1 MQSSLLA
8 LIFLQLLLKISIR
21 FKNLYLKLLLS
32 LGFSSTKPSK
42 LNLNGSISA
51 LKGLIMKKVKYLSAS
66 ALAVLTLGFGTSI
79 AHADIQTDVIN
90 EKWGKPTLVYGVSL
104 TDAQIIATN
113 EAFGIKDIANVNRQ
127 ITTIDD
133 YNKFMGTTGENPT
146 LISSALVQK
155 ADKGNGVKVTIK
167 TPNNI
172 TKVTSLQYQ
181 NAAITAGASDVNIEI
196 ASPVSVTGES
206 ALVGVS
212 KALEA
217 NGQEI
222 DQKRAEVANQE
233 LSTTAT
239 IAEQNK
245 DNEKFDPA
253 ALDLALSQI
262 KTDLA
267 KYKESKGKTADNKEV
282 EKIVN
287 NALKDKG
294 LNKIISPEQVQQI
307 ISFANAYQNTS
318 AIDSKEVKEQLEN
331 YAKSAYDSLSDQYKK
346 FVSSDEAK
354 GMWEGIKSFFGNL
367 FSYLGG
373 LFSGDK

>member
-1 MQSSLLA
+1 
-8 LIFLQLLLKISIR
+8 
-21 FKNLYLKLLLS
+21 
-32 LGFSSTKPSK
+32 
-42 LNLNGSISA
+42 
-51 LKGLIMKKVKYLSAS
+51 MKKVKYLSAS
-66 ALAVLTLGFGTSI
+66 TLAVLTLGFGASV

-104 TDAQIIATN
+104 TDAQILATN
-113 EAFGIKDIANVNRQ
+113 EAFGIKDVGNVNRQ

-133 YNKFMGTTGENPT
+133 YNKFMGTQGETPT

-155 ADKGNGVKVTIK
+155 ADKGNGVKVNIK

-172 TKVTSLQYQ
+172 TKVTVLQYQ
-181 NAAITAGASDVNIEI
+181 NAAITSGASDVNIDI
-196 ASPVSVTGES
+196 ASPVPVTGES
-206 ALVGVS
+206 ALVGVT

-217 NGQEI
+217 NGQEV
-222 DQKRAEVANQE
+222 DPKRAEVANQE
-233 LSTTAT
+233 LATASD

-245 DNEKFDPA
+245 NNDKFDSA
-253 ALDLALSQI
+253 ALDLALAQI

-267 KYKESKGKTADNKEV
+267 KYKESKGKTADNTEA

-287 NALKDKG
+287 KALKDKG
-294 LNKIISPEQVQQI
+294 LDKFITAEQVQQLV
-307 ISFANAYQNTS
+307 SFANAYQNTS

-331 YAKSAYDSLSDQYKK
+331 YAKTAYDSLSENYKK

-354 GMWEGIKSFFGNL
+354 GMWESVKSFFGNL
-367 FSYLGG
+367 FDYIGG

>member
-1 MQSSLLA
+1 MSESLWL
-8 LIFLQLLLKISIR
+8 LVLLQLLLENAIR
-21 FKNLYLKLLLS
+21 YKNLYLKLLLS

-66 ALAVLTLGFGTSI
+66 ALAVLTLGFCSSI

-133 YNKFMGTTGENPT
+133 YNKFMGTTGETPT

-155 ADKGNGVKVTIK
+155 ADKGNGVKVNIK
-167 TPNNI
+167 TPQNI
-172 TKVTSLQYQ
+172 TKVTVLQYQ
-181 NAAITAGASDVNIEI
+181 NAAITSGASDVNIDI
-196 ASPVSVTGES
+196 ASPVPVTGES
-206 ALVGVS
+206 ALVGVT

-217 NGQEI
+217 NGQEV
-222 DQKRAEVANQE
+222 DPKRAEVANQE
-233 LSTTAT
+233 LATAAD

-245 DNEKFDPA
+245 NNDKFDSA
-253 ALDLALSQI
+253 ALDLALAQI

-267 KYKESKGKTADNKEV
+267 KYKESKGKTADNAEV

-287 NALKDKG
+287 KALKDKG
-294 LNKIISPEQVQQI
+294 LDKFITADQVQQLV
-307 ISFANAYQNTS
+307 SFANAYQNTS

-331 YAKSAYDSLSDQYKK
+331 YAKTAYDSLSDQYKK

-354 GMWEGIKSFFGNL
+354 GMWEGVKSFFGNL
-367 FSYLGG
+367 FNYIAG
-373 LFSGDK
+373 LFSGN